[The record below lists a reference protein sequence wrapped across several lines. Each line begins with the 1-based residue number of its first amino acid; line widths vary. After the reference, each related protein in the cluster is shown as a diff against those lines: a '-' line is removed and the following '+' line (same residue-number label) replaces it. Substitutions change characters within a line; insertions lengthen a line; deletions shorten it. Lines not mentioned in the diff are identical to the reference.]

1 MTWFK
6 IWTVSITFLCKT
18 LYLFNLYFQIL
29 FLFEEIILERYED
42 SVKTLEDIF
51 QRYSVKHHLTS
62 QKILFTNCS
71 TLILS
76 SNKHISTISE
86 RQCEDCCHDI
96 DQLRH
101 LVGEQ
106 CYIIIVGTG
115 DKTRDSDEVDL
126 WFDLSKFQSSLIKAR
141 WVKVIFVRQFI
152 CFVLLTFSN

>member
-1 MTWFK
+1 M
-6 IWTVSITFLCKT
+6 ICTVSITFLCKT

-62 QKILFTNCS
+62 QKITFTNCS

-76 SNKHISTISE
+76 SNKHKHISTISE

-106 CYIIIVGTG
+106 CYIIIVGAG

-126 WFDLSKFQSSLIKAR
+126 WFDLSKFQSSLIEAR
-141 WVKVIFVRQFI
+141 WVSFVKMRQFI
-152 CFVLLTFSN
+152 CFGLLTFSH